1 MKVVSPSQ
9 HVLVRGTVE
18 VYLILDSEDIAF
30 AMMYIATGEISPAQS
45 ACRRLRTCRSS

>member
-1 MKVVSPSQ
+1 MKVVSPSL
-9 HVLVRGTVE
+9 HVLVCGAVE
-18 VYLILDSEDIAF
+18 EYLILDSEDDAS